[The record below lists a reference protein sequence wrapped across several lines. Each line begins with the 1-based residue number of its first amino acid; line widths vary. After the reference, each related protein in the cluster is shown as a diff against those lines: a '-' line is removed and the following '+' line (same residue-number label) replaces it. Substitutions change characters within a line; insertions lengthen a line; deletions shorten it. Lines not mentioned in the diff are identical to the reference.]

1 MAAVT
6 QWYLDHI
13 VTFTGLFI
21 VAFICVVAMRKIKSH
36 KFPMRLRVL
45 LYGAHIFS
53 VISFITGISVNI
65 ILLIFKLIAPTWNQ
79 HTICFVTYIFN
90 TGAIATFLMCV
101 INLFFERLCIS
112 FEETP
117 FTVSKCTQ
125 YSFRIVVNGSWV
137 IMGIVYLY
145 YIDPLPYNIYSEQV
159 DLHDGVTCSSHIQGT
174 DPMITLT
181 FELIAFLISGS
192 NLLVWILFV
201 DKLRALITMCKEC
214 SAKDVSKE
222 FVCLMKEQTML
233 IGVAV
238 FSSIILWSLQAIFQF
253 GHFCAAID
261 IAVTTVVM
269 FLTFRKLSADYF
281 VMLKCEKCTACCCT
295 VFEKYIVSRVSQELE
310 LSNAMPAQSV
320 GSDSDMPSSIATTV
334 VLESDKSIQI
344 V

>member
-112 FEETP
+112 FEDTP
-117 FTVSKCTQ
+117 FKVSKCTQ
-125 YSFRIVVNGSWV
+125 YSFRIIVNGLWAT
-137 IMGIVYLY
+137 IGIVYLFCV
-145 YIDPLPYNIYSEQV
+145 DPLPYNIYSEQV
-159 DLHDGVTCSSHIQGT
+159 DHHNGVTCSTHIQGA
-174 DPMITLT
+174 DPMITITL
-181 FELIAFLISGS
+181 ELSAFIISGS
-192 NLLVWILFV
+192 NLLVWVLFV
-201 DKLRALITMCKEC
+201 RKLCALITDTL
-214 SAKDVSKE
+214 ANNAQHVSKD
-222 FVCLMKEQTML
+222 FICLMKEQTML

-238 FSSIILWSLQAIFQF
+238 FSSIILWSLYAIFQY
-253 GHFCAAID
+253 GHSCGALD
-261 IAVTTVVM
+261 IVVTTTVM
-269 FLTFRKLSADYF
+269 FLTFRKL
-281 VMLKCEKCTACCCT
+281 L
-295 VFEKYIVSRVSQELE
+295 
-310 LSNAMPAQSV
+310 
-320 GSDSDMPSSIATTV
+320 
-334 VLESDKSIQI
+334 
-344 V
+344 